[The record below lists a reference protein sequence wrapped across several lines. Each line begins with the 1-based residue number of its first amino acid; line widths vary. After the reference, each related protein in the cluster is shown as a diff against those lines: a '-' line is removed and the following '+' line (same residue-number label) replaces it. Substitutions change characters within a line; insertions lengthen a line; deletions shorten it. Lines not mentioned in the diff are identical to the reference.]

1 MEMVCQGPGCGRV
14 FEAKRKT
21 AKYHSRA
28 CSMRAAR
35 AGTTGGPPQP
45 AAPDPGR
52 PKPPPS
58 HCYRST
64 RAELAEAGRVTS
76 SHGQAA
82 LILAY
87 RIDHSQSETG
97 AAVSAMINSLAGAM
111 ERALRGDRRKDPVAR
126 RQDEVARRREQHA
139 RSGRAG

>member
-1 MEMVCQGPGCGRV
+1 MVCQAPGCGQV

-28 CSMRAAR
+28 CSMRASR
-35 AGTTGGPPQP
+35 AGAISTPPTP
-45 AAPDPGR
+45 ASPEQVKA
-52 PKPPPS
+52 KPPPS

-64 RAELAEAGRVTS
+64 RAELAEAGRVGS

-82 LILAY
+82 LILAW
-87 RIDHSQSETG
+87 RIDHAQSETG

-111 ERALRGDRRKDPVAR
+111 ERALRGDKRKDPVAR
-126 RQDEVARRREQHA
+126 QQDEVARRREQHA